1 MRVEKKFISQEY
13 VNRLNQSAFFIVV
26 DYRALTVGH
35 FTELRK
41 RLRKTGAEI
50 HVVKNS
56 IFRIA
61 AKEALTDIGTGL
73 SGQLAIVTGNK
84 DISATAKVVKTFD
97 KEFNKPKIQFGYIGN
112 ERLEAPTLMTLADLP
127 PIEVLRSTILGLI
140 QAPASSLA
148 RVIKAY
154 VDKQSEPEALPAA

>member
-112 ERLEAPTLMTLADLP
+112 ERLEAQTLMTLADLP